1 MSSLFGRLRTL
12 RSIPWKRFGRSN
24 SSIPVADAASDSKIP
39 AAPALLGFAGL
50 IPFAAGAFG
59 SYHDQYRFVA
69 VDMERA
75 YGSVILT
82 FLGAVHWGLAIRVKG
97 KMAMP
102 MYLFSVAPSMLGW
115 LSTQLPILLAYP
127 VLIVAFSAVHI
138 MEARIFP
145 RLQIPRWYSKLRF
158 RLNLLAVIALIVTFS
173 FAKNDPKL
181 LEELK
186 SEKDN
191 PTTLMQLLTGNRK
204 EPSKPNSTPEGTPA
218 Q

>member
-1 MSSLFGRLRTL
+1 MSSVFGRLRSL
-12 RSIPWKRFGRSN
+12 RSLPWRRIGRS
-24 SSIPVADAASDSKIP
+24 SSSSPVADAASDTKIP
-39 AAPALLGFAGL
+39 AAPALLGYAGL

-59 SYHDQYRFVA
+59 SYHDQYRYVA

-75 YGSVILT
+75 YGAVILT

-97 KMAMP
+97 RMALP

-115 LSTQLPILLAYP
+115 LSTQLPILSAYP
-127 VLIVAFSAVHI
+127 VLVLAFSAVHM

-145 RLQIPRWYSKLRF
+145 RLQIPRWYSKLRL
-158 RLNLLAVIALIVTFS
+158 RLNVLAVIALMVTFS
-173 FAKNDPKL
+173 LSKNDPKL

-204 EPSKPNSTPEGTPA
+204 EPSDPSSTPKGPE
-218 Q
+218 